1 MASKLRESEEEGED
15 LASEDE
21 RCVSIAFSKCAGD
34 VSSSPSI
41 SKRFYAFC
49 AEAFPINCPESGL
62 SDDQCL
68 IWGTKLHYLQNRN

>member
-34 VSSSPSI
+34 HIQNINLAVANSWFQ
-41 SKRFYAFC
+41 SKQDAILHKIPQKIKMDGLKFKLEIV
-49 AEAFPINCPESGL
+49 EAL
-62 SDDQCL
+62 
-68 IWGTKLHYLQNRN
+68 